1 VAILN
6 GTIPEWLP
14 RIEKLPMS
22 LYRFDHRAMLQ
33 TQQILRDRYSL
44 KRILGQNAGRQT
56 WLAGDL
62 HTQTPVVVKL
72 LTFSDRVQWD
82 QVRLFEREAQVLQ
95 NLSHPQIPHYC
106 DSFCLDDRL
115 MWFALVQ
122 SYIPGRSL
130 KQLLE
135 QGQRYNE
142 AAIRN
147 LAKQLLNILIY
158 LHELSPPVLHRDIKP
173 SNLLVDKTGKL
184 HLVDFG
190 AVQDRAAKEGATFTI
205 VGTYG
210 YAPLE
215 QLGGRAT
222 PASDLYAVGATLIH
236 VATGV
241 APGDLPQERGRFQ
254 FAELVPL
261 NPGLV
266 RWLWRLTETTV
277 EQRFGSA
284 REALAALQENEGA
297 IATLVTEQPTN
308 SRIELQSSSQRLEII
323 INKPQWGNFIKLGLL
338 YAIGIGIP
346 LILFIRFVLLGRHGG
361 YVQLSGMFSFWLWM
375 WVKDRAANWFRSGF
389 STYLRLDH
397 QQFEIGWR
405 WFGLRRRIQGQIAD
419 ISLVSRGAL
428 KIDANET
435 IPAVKITVGVKEHL
449 ITSRYGQQ
457 LSYLERDWL
466 LQTIQ
471 HWLGLNER

>member
-1 VAILN
+1 
-6 GTIPEWLP
+6 
-14 RIEKLPMS
+14 MS
-22 LYRFDHRAMLQ
+22 PYRFDHRAMLQ

-95 NLSHPQIPHYC
+95 NLSHAQIPHYC

-135 QGQRYNE
+135 QGQRYDE

-236 VATGV
+236 LATGV

-254 FAELVPL
+254 FAELALL

-297 IATLVTEQPTN
+297 IATLDTQLPTN
-308 SRIELQSSSQRLEII
+308 SSIELHSSSQCLEIY
-323 INKPQWGNFIKLGLL
+323 INKPKWKNLLKLGLL
-338 YAIGIGIP
+338 WGTVIGGP
-346 LILFIRFVLLGRHGG
+346 LISYIMFVLSGLRLG
-361 YVQLSGMFSFWLWM
+361 VFQLSAAFSYVLVIWF
-375 WVKDRAANWFRSGF
+375 VSRNANWIKSGY
-389 STYLRLDH
+389 STSVRLDH
-397 QQFEIGWR
+397 QQFEICWR

>member
-1 VAILN
+1 MIESQTILQN
-6 GTIPEWLP
+6 
-14 RIEKLPMS
+14 R
-22 LYRFDHRAMLQ
+22 YRLH
-33 TQQILRDRYSL
+33 
-44 KRILGQNAGRQT
+44 KCLGQNAGRQT

-62 HTQTPVVVKL
+62 KTQKPVVVKL

-95 NLSHPQIPHYC
+95 NLSHPQIPHYL

-115 MWFALVQ
+115 LWFALVQ

-135 QGQRYNE
+135 QGQRYDE

-147 LAKQLLNILIY
+147 LAKQLLQILTY

-173 SNLLVDKTGKL
+173 SNLLFDKTGRL

-190 AVQDRAAKEGATFTI
+190 AVQDRAANEGATFTI

-236 VATGV
+236 LATGV
-241 APGDLPQERGRFQ
+241 APADLPQAQGRFQ
-254 FAELVPL
+254 FTDLAQL

-266 RWLWRLTETTV
+266 RWLWRLTEPTV
-277 EQRFGSA
+277 EQRFASA
-284 REALAALQENEGA
+284 GEALAALQENERA
-297 IATLVTEQPTN
+297 IATLDTQPPTN
-308 SRIELQSSSQRLEII
+308 SIIDLQSSSQCLEII
-323 INKPQWGNFIKLGLL
+323 INKPQWGINKPQWGNFIKLGLL
-338 YAIGIGIP
+338 CAALIGVP
-346 LILFIRFVLLGRHGG
+346 LILYLRFVLLGGNVG
-361 YVQLSGMFSFWLWM
+361 YFQLSLMFSFSLGIGIQ
-375 WVKDRAANWFRSGF
+375 DRAANWFRSGF
-389 STYLRLDH
+389 STYVRLDQ
-397 QQFEIGWR
+397 QQFEICWR
-405 WFGLRRRIQGQIAD
+405 WFGLCYRRVQGKIAD
-419 ISLVSRGAL
+419 ISLVSRGVLRADN
-428 KIDANET
+428 KT
-435 IPAVKITVGVKEHL
+435 IPAVKITVGIKEYL
-449 ITSRYGQQ
+449 IPLGFSP
-457 LSYLERDWL
+457 LSHKERDWL
-466 LQTIQ
+466 LQKTIQ